1 MAIKKSKNSLGKGL
15 DALFNDGTND
25 LSLQNLSISVDSDSK
40 PKAFNTLPIE
50 KIYPSSL
57 QPRKYFNDTKITEL
71 ASSIKE
77 RGLLQPIL
85 VREGD
90 AGNYEII
97 AGERR
102 WRASQIAKIHE
113 IPVVVKNLSDTEVLE
128 VALIE
133 NLQRSDLTPIEEAEG
148 FKKLIDQFGHSQ
160 NDIANLVSK
169 SRSHIANL
177 LRLLNLPSQI
187 KKYLEDGKISM
198 GHARAL
204 LGAKN
209 SLSIAKIIIAKG
221 LSVRAVEQMIA
232 KSNSIGNT
240 IHIEKN
246 KKDVNTIAI
255 EKQLQDTLGLKVNI
269 QFDGKGGSLTFYY
282 SDLEQLDELVTK
294 VLKKSFNK

>member
-1 MAIKKSKNSLGKGL
+1 MANKKSKNSLGKGL

-25 LSLQNLSISVDSDSK
+25 LSLQNLSTSADSDSN

-232 KSNSIGNT
+232 KNNSIGNT

>member
-1 MAIKKSKNSLGKGL
+1 MANKKTKNSLGKGL
-15 DALFNDGTND
+15 GALFSEGTDD
-25 LSLQNLSISVDSDSK
+25 LGLQNLSSLTESSFERQGVNI
-40 PKAFNTLPIE
+40 LPIE
-50 KIYPSSL
+50 KVYPSTL
-57 QPRKYFNDTKITEL
+57 QPRKNFNETKITEL
-71 ASSIKE
+71 ASSIKD

-85 VREGD
+85 VRED
-90 AGNYEII
+90 NAGNYEII

-148 FKKLIDQFGHSQ
+148 FQKLIDQFGHSQ

-177 LRLLNLPSQI
+177 LRLLKLPSQI

-204 LGAKN
+204 LGVKN
-209 SLSIAKIIIAKG
+209 SLNIAKIIIAKG
-221 LSVRAVEQMIA
+221 LSVRAVEQMI
-232 KSNSIGNT
+232 S
-240 IHIEKN
+240 KN
-246 KKDVNTIAI
+246 DNINQTNHNKKNIKDVNTLAI
-255 EKQLQDTLGLKVNI
+255 EKQLQETLGLKADI
-269 QFDGKGGSLTFYY
+269 KFDGKGGSLTFFY
-282 SDLEQLDELVTK
+282 SDLEQLDELVTT
-294 VLKKSFNK
+294 VLRKSFNQ